1 MAEYQSNYTGP
12 EIDAGIG
19 KANTAVQPADLSS
32 KQDTLVSGTNIKT
45 VNGTSILG
53 SGNLA
58 TGINYSTTEQNTGL
72 KWTDGKDIYQK
83 TYNATGL
90 SWGSGDHWIPLEL
103 DTTDY
108 KIIKIDGVL
117 ETTSL
122 IITLSEKTK
131 TITRIFN
138 NSSSSADYRNKI
150 NVNLTDTTVIGYS
163 ITIQY
168 TKTTPS
174 E

>member
-1 MAEYQSNYTGP
+1 MAEYQSSYTGT

-45 VNGTSILG
+45 INGTSVLG
-53 SGNLA
+53 NGNLA
-58 TGINYSTTEQNTGL
+58 TGIDYSTSEQNTGL
-72 KWTDGKDIYQK
+72 KWIDGKDVYQK

-90 SWGSGDHWIPLEL
+90 NWTAGDHWIPLEL
-103 DTTDY
+103 NTTDY
-108 KIIKIDGVL
+108 KIINIYGVL
-117 ETTSL
+117 DTGSL
-122 IITLSEKTK
+122 ILALSEKTK
-131 TITRIFN
+131 SITRIFT
-138 NSSSSADYRNKI
+138 NSASSADYRNKI

-163 ITIQY
+163 ITILY
-168 TKTTPS
+168 TKTTS